1 MKDFTFQIHLFVFCI
16 IMRLFWSF
24 FIIILVII
32 DSIVFVESDIV
43 THGIWAKL
51 VSNWEENL
59 LYIKSQQILSRKR
72 MSMLTGLKVSSLACK
87 CVLYRPE
94 RNAKENLMELDF
106 EGLEMQNKIYQ
117 WIELKEQ
124 IKKWDYLCS
133 YYAQS
138 QSYGY

>member
-1 MKDFTFQIHLFVFCI
+1 
-16 IMRLFWSF
+16 
-24 FIIILVII
+24 
-32 DSIVFVESDIV
+32 
-43 THGIWAKL
+43 
-51 VSNWEENL
+51 
-59 LYIKSQQILSRKR
+59 
-72 MSMLTGLKVSSLACK
+72 MSMLTGLKVSSLACE

-94 RNAKENLMELDF
+94 RNAKENLIELDF